1 MGARHDRHRPGAA
14 VLGRLGAL
22 GVVLMRWLVHEEDG
36 WWVYEQAEGLT
47 YGTTGHPR
55 RGSRVLCPRDAD
67 RSTAAGVAVG
77 LGLITREELEHEEDN
92 RRL

>member
-1 MGARHDRHRPGAA
+1 
-14 VLGRLGAL
+14 
-22 GVVLMRWLVHEEDG
+22 MRWLVHEDDG

-67 RSTAAGVAVG
+67 RSTASGVAVG
-77 LGLITREELEHEEDN
+77 MGMIEREELDDEEDN
-92 RRL
+92 RRV

>member
-14 VLGRLGAL
+14 VLGRLGVA
-22 GVVLMRWLVHEEDG
+22 GVVLMRWLVREDDG

-77 LGLITREELEHEEDN
+77 MGLIKREELDDEEDN
-92 RRL
+92 RGL

>member
-1 MGARHDRHRPGAA
+1 MGARHDGHRAGAP
-14 VLGRLGAL
+14 VLGRLGAA
-22 GVVLMRWLVHEEDG
+22 GVVLMRWLVQEEDG

-67 RSTAAGVAVG
+67 RSTAATVAVG
-77 LGLITREELEHEEDN
+77 MGLITREELDDE
-92 RRL
+92 

>member
-1 MGARHDRHRPGAA
+1 M
-14 VLGRLGAL
+14 LGRLDAA
-22 GVVLMRWLVHEEDG
+22 GVALMRWLVREDDG
-36 WWVYEQAEGLT
+36 WWVYEQADGLT

-77 LGLITREELEHEEDN
+77 MGLISREELEDEEDHGG
-92 RRL
+92 R

>member
-1 MGARHDRHRPGAA
+1 MGARHDRHRPGAP
-14 VLGRLGAL
+14 VLGRLGAA

-36 WWVYEQAEGLT
+36 WWVYEQADGLT

-67 RSTAAGVAVG
+67 RSTAATVAVG
-77 LGLITREELEHEEDN
+77 MGLITREELDDE
-92 RRL
+92 

>member
-14 VLGRLGAL
+14 VLGRLGVA
-22 GVVLMRWLVHEEDG
+22 GVVLMRWLVHEDDG

-77 LGLITREELEHEEDN
+77 MGLIKRGELDDEEDN
-92 RRL
+92 SRL

>member
-1 MGARHDRHRPGAA
+1 M
-14 VLGRLGAL
+14 LGRLGAA
-22 GVVLMRWLVHEEDG
+22 GVVLMRWLVREEDG

-77 LGLITREELEHEEDN
+77 MGLIKREELDDEEDN
-92 RRL
+92 RGL

>member
-1 MGARHDRHRPGAA
+1 MLGRVGAA
-14 VLGRLGAL
+14 

-36 WWVYEQAEGLT
+36 WWVYEQADGLT

-77 LGLITREELEHEEDN
+77 LGLIARKELEHEENN
-92 RRL
+92 RCL